1 MNLSIIAKDL
11 FNKIRGQFPSVQL
24 GDSQG
29 TITKKP
35 EEARFFDFDFNHGG
49 NTLGKVSISISEEDG
64 LVVLHNKDF
73 TEGTDEAVKNAWY
86 GFLKEMGQFAKAR
99 VLGFDTRDI
108 TKSNLEKRDYEFL
121 GKEKE
126 VEQVSESNL
135 YGTTKTS
142 FQSVGEARLV
152 IKHSAPVDQTVA
164 GGRSHKIES
173 IFIESNA
180 GERFKYP
187 IKHLNGARAMARHV
201 SEGGNP
207 FDSFGKHIIGL
218 SEELSKLR
226 SFKTYINRSN
236 VMAEGLKEY
245 QSIVDERIDTI
256 KNECQKLQ
264 RATAYKETFENFKES
279 TLEEVPED
287 IKKNWIDELTIKT
300 FKEELQ
306 DVFPYIYKLV
316 TEKTAVQ
323 SLDPESFEAHGYQ
336 GGTEP
341 RKYEYD
347 LVGDFEPEKAVTDK
361 DAMDVKELLN
371 KAGIEADV
379 QPNEM
384 RYQGIVIHTDA
395 PRDAVEKV
403 LGGMIE
409 TLNTADSFNE
419 FEDAMESIVAED
431 NELFSNDPEE
441 KDQAI
446 KRLNA
451 LMAKH
456 FPVGVNGTNG
466 IESLAGIIDDEEFND
481 SIRNA
486 SKENS
491 DACLRPMIMDYVMKR
506 DPQVATRLDTG
517 DMDNEPKNEEKGK
530 RSGVEITPELKEK
543 VQAWWDKWN
552 QNKYEAGNGNTMA
565 EGYLQYYMNTGIG
578 TDFFN
583 ADEYIAV
590 QKEMGIF
597 GDEDR
602 DAEYELG
609 AEKLMKKM
617 PLTRQCEDEIEA
629 ITGKAGE
636 DSARIVQDVVKY
648 FIEKESTV
656 KEMGDAETEI
666 SDGIF
671 VVQRGDNAD
680 GVSDEDPYVVGELY
694 ADPELSA
701 EDIQKTLQDYVQ
713 SKNLAPKVDF
723 RPDDSGS
730 SVIDGKAYRGEV
742 VMNWLGGK
750 PITKKST
757 FYKAPHEAIT
767 FEDIKPYVSMYKGD
781 DGKTV
786 FDVLNK
792 DGDSVKKFSDAK
804 AAMEYL
810 HKNFD
815 ALRKGEVQKEN
826 PEANQDMSMDYEFT
840 GDDGEMAY
848 GTLHYKVVNG
858 QVDPNSLRGE
868 SEYNGNHKVDDEF
881 ATDMVKP
888 GGSDHEDALQA
899 AQDDYDY
906 ESDRMRSKFE
916 KADDVVADKSTE
928 VEEFVKSF
936 YDYTNNQFPKG
947 ETAVITAVEKKFGDA
962 QIKTAQEAIAKLMS
976 DKDPKMSR
984 IKKLAGIQ

>member
-73 TEGTDEAVKNAWY
+73 TEGTEEAVKNAWY
-86 GFLKEMGQFAKAR
+86 SFLKEMGQFAKAR

-173 IFIESNA
+173 IFIESSA

-245 QSIVDERIDTI
+245 QSIVDERIETI
-256 KNECQKLQ
+256 KTECQKLQ
-264 RATAYKETFENFKES
+264 RATAYKETFENFQES

-419 FEDAMESIVAED
+419 FEDAMESIVSED

-517 DMDNEPKNEEKGK
+517 DMDNEPK
-530 RSGVEITPELKEK
+530 
-543 VQAWWDKWN
+543 
-552 QNKYEAGNGNTMA
+552 
-565 EGYLQYYMNTGIG
+565 
-578 TDFFN
+578 
-583 ADEYIAV
+583 
-590 QKEMGIF
+590 
-597 GDEDR
+597 ED
-602 DAEYELG
+602 
-609 AEKLMKKM
+609 
-617 PLTRQCEDEIEA
+617 
-629 ITGKAGE
+629 
-636 DSARIVQDVVKY
+636 
-648 FIEKESTV
+648 
-656 KEMGDAETEI
+656 
-666 SDGIF
+666 
-671 VVQRGDNAD
+671 
-680 GVSDEDPYVVGELY
+680 
-694 ADPELSA
+694 
-701 EDIQKTLQDYVQ
+701 
-713 SKNLAPKVDF
+713 
-723 RPDDSGS
+723 
-730 SVIDGKAYRGEV
+730 
-742 VMNWLGGK
+742 
-750 PITKKST
+750 
-757 FYKAPHEAIT
+757 EAIT

-792 DGDSVKKFSDAK
+792 DGDSVKKFGDAK
-804 AAMEYL
+804 AAMKYL

-826 PEANQDMSMDYEFT
+826 PETDQEMSMDYEFT

-858 QVDPNSLRGE
+858 KVDPNSLRGE

-962 QIKTAQEAIAKLMS
+962 QIKTAQEAIARLMS
-976 DKDPKMSR
+976 DKDPNMSR
-984 IKKLAGIQ
+984 IKKLAGVQ

>member
-173 IFIESNA
+173 IFIESSA

-245 QSIVDERIDTI
+245 QSIVDERIETI
-256 KNECQKLQ
+256 KTECQKLQ
-264 RATAYKETFENFKES
+264 RATAYKETFENFQES

-419 FEDAMESIVAED
+419 FEDAMESIVSED

-517 DMDNEPKNEEKGK
+517 DMDNEPK
-530 RSGVEITPELKEK
+530 
-543 VQAWWDKWN
+543 
-552 QNKYEAGNGNTMA
+552 
-565 EGYLQYYMNTGIG
+565 
-578 TDFFN
+578 
-583 ADEYIAV
+583 
-590 QKEMGIF
+590 
-597 GDEDR
+597 ED
-602 DAEYELG
+602 
-609 AEKLMKKM
+609 
-617 PLTRQCEDEIEA
+617 
-629 ITGKAGE
+629 
-636 DSARIVQDVVKY
+636 
-648 FIEKESTV
+648 
-656 KEMGDAETEI
+656 
-666 SDGIF
+666 
-671 VVQRGDNAD
+671 
-680 GVSDEDPYVVGELY
+680 
-694 ADPELSA
+694 
-701 EDIQKTLQDYVQ
+701 
-713 SKNLAPKVDF
+713 
-723 RPDDSGS
+723 
-730 SVIDGKAYRGEV
+730 
-742 VMNWLGGK
+742 
-750 PITKKST
+750 
-757 FYKAPHEAIT
+757 EAIT

-858 QVDPNSLRGE
+858 KVDPNSLRGE

>member
-207 FDSFGKHIIGL
+207 FDAFGKHIIGL

-256 KNECQKLQ
+256 KTECQKLQ
-264 RATAYKETFENFKES
+264 RATAYKETFENFQES

-316 TEKTAVQ
+316 SEKTAIQ

-347 LVGDFEPEKAVTDK
+347 LAGDYEPEKAVTDK

-446 KRLNA
+446 KKLNA
-451 LMAKH
+451 LMTKH

-517 DMDNEPKNEEKGK
+517 DMDNEPK
-530 RSGVEITPELKEK
+530 
-543 VQAWWDKWN
+543 
-552 QNKYEAGNGNTMA
+552 
-565 EGYLQYYMNTGIG
+565 
-578 TDFFN
+578 
-583 ADEYIAV
+583 
-590 QKEMGIF
+590 
-597 GDEDR
+597 ED
-602 DAEYELG
+602 
-609 AEKLMKKM
+609 
-617 PLTRQCEDEIEA
+617 
-629 ITGKAGE
+629 
-636 DSARIVQDVVKY
+636 
-648 FIEKESTV
+648 
-656 KEMGDAETEI
+656 
-666 SDGIF
+666 
-671 VVQRGDNAD
+671 
-680 GVSDEDPYVVGELY
+680 
-694 ADPELSA
+694 
-701 EDIQKTLQDYVQ
+701 
-713 SKNLAPKVDF
+713 
-723 RPDDSGS
+723 
-730 SVIDGKAYRGEV
+730 
-742 VMNWLGGK
+742 
-750 PITKKST
+750 
-757 FYKAPHEAIT
+757 EAIT

-792 DGDSVKKFSDAK
+792 DGDSVKKFGDAK

-962 QIKTAQEAIAKLMS
+962 QIKTAQEAIARLMS

-984 IKKLAGIQ
+984 IKKLAGVQ

>member
-1 MNLSIIAKDL
+1 
-11 FNKIRGQFPSVQL
+11 
-24 GDSQG
+24 
-29 TITKKP
+29 
-35 EEARFFDFDFNHGG
+35 
-49 NTLGKVSISISEEDG
+49 
-64 LVVLHNKDF
+64 
-73 TEGTDEAVKNAWY
+73 
-86 GFLKEMGQFAKAR
+86 
-99 VLGFDTRDI
+99 
-108 TKSNLEKRDYEFL
+108 
-121 GKEKE
+121 
-126 VEQVSESNL
+126 
-135 YGTTKTS
+135 
-142 FQSVGEARLV
+142 
-152 IKHSAPVDQTVA
+152 
-164 GGRSHKIES
+164 
-173 IFIESNA
+173 
-180 GERFKYP
+180 
-187 IKHLNGARAMARHV
+187 
-201 SEGGNP
+201 
-207 FDSFGKHIIGL
+207 
-218 SEELSKLR
+218 
-226 SFKTYINRSN
+226 
-236 VMAEGLKEY
+236 
-245 QSIVDERIDTI
+245 
-256 KNECQKLQ
+256 
-264 RATAYKETFENFKES
+264 
-279 TLEEVPED
+279 
-287 IKKNWIDELTIKT
+287 
-300 FKEELQ
+300 
-306 DVFPYIYKLV
+306 
-316 TEKTAVQ
+316 
-323 SLDPESFEAHGYQ
+323 
-336 GGTEP
+336 
-341 RKYEYD
+341 
-347 LVGDFEPEKAVTDK
+347 
-361 DAMDVKELLN
+361 MDVKELLN

-419 FEDAMESIVAED
+419 FEDAMESIVSED

-517 DMDNEPKNEEKGK
+517 DMDNEPK
-530 RSGVEITPELKEK
+530 
-543 VQAWWDKWN
+543 
-552 QNKYEAGNGNTMA
+552 
-565 EGYLQYYMNTGIG
+565 
-578 TDFFN
+578 
-583 ADEYIAV
+583 
-590 QKEMGIF
+590 
-597 GDEDR
+597 ED
-602 DAEYELG
+602 
-609 AEKLMKKM
+609 
-617 PLTRQCEDEIEA
+617 
-629 ITGKAGE
+629 
-636 DSARIVQDVVKY
+636 
-648 FIEKESTV
+648 
-656 KEMGDAETEI
+656 
-666 SDGIF
+666 
-671 VVQRGDNAD
+671 
-680 GVSDEDPYVVGELY
+680 
-694 ADPELSA
+694 
-701 EDIQKTLQDYVQ
+701 
-713 SKNLAPKVDF
+713 
-723 RPDDSGS
+723 
-730 SVIDGKAYRGEV
+730 
-742 VMNWLGGK
+742 
-750 PITKKST
+750 
-757 FYKAPHEAIT
+757 EAIT

-858 QVDPNSLRGE
+858 KVDPNSLRGE

-888 GGSDHEDALQA
+888 GGADHEDALQA

-962 QIKTAQEAIAKLMS
+962 QIKTAQEAIARLMS

-984 IKKLAGIQ
+984 IKKLAGVQ